1 MKANKFG
8 FFFSIKNIDKNI
20 EIYQK
25 VVQIMKLLGISMYKP
40 EIIENY
46 PNSLRRIKT
55 DGSSLVEGTQR
66 QLRSVDI
73 AIAYFTDKSR
83 VVFFQTI
90 MALESKVPVLC
101 LIQEDNYKNFP
112 ENLLS
117 YGEDFIEVKK
127 YKNMNDLEEIIR
139 EYIEDLEP
147 PKRRFN
153 VVLKTKTLKQ
163 MEQLTR
169 ELDTTKAELLRRLVD
184 KEYRRIFG

>member
-25 VVQIMKLLGISMYKP
+25 VVQIMKSLDISMYKP

-55 DGSSLVEGTQR
+55 DGNSLVEGTQR
-66 QLRSVDI
+66 QLRSVDF

-90 MALESKVPVLC
+90 MALESKVQVLC
-101 LIQEDNYKNFP
+101 LIQEDSYKNFP

-127 YKNMNDLEEIIR
+127 YKNMDDLEEIIR

-163 MEQLTR
+163 MEQLAR

>member
-1 MKANKFG
+1 MKAKKFG
-8 FFFSIKNIDKNI
+8 FFFSIKNIDENI
-20 EIYQK
+20 EIYRR
-25 VVQIMKLLGISMYKP
+25 VVRVMKSLGVPMYKP

-46 PNSLRRIKT
+46 PNSLKKVKS
-55 DGSSLVEGTQR
+55 DGSTLVEGTHR
-66 QLRSVDI
+66 QLRSVDF
-73 AIAYFTDKSR
+73 AVAYFTDKSR

-90 MALESKVPVLC
+90 MALESKIPVLC
-101 LIQEDNYKNFP
+101 LIQEDNYSNFP

-127 YKNMNDLEEIIR
+127 YKKAEDLEGIIR

-153 VVLKTKTLKQ
+153 VVLKTNRLKQ
-163 MEQLTR
+163 MEQLAR
-169 ELDTTKAELLRRLVD
+169 ELDTTKADLLRRLID

>member
-1 MKANKFG
+1 MKAKKFG

-20 EIYQK
+20 DIYRN
-25 VVQIMKLLGISMYKP
+25 VVRIMKSYGVIMYKP
-40 EIIENY
+40 DIIDKY
-46 PNSLRRIKT
+46 PDSLRKVKT
-55 DGSSLVEGTQR
+55 DGGSLVEGTQR
-66 QLRSVDI
+66 QLRFVDF

-90 MALESKVPVLC
+90 MALENKISVLC
-101 LIQEDNYKNFP
+101 LVHEDKYNNFP

-117 YGEDFIEVKK
+117 YGKDFIVVKK
-127 YKNMNDLEEIIR
+127 YKSIMDIEDIIR

-147 PKRRFN
+147 LKRRFN

-163 MEQLTR
+163 MEQLVR

-184 KEYRRIFG
+184 KEYRRIFK

>member
-25 VVQIMKLLGISMYKP
+25 VVQIMKSLGISMYKP
-40 EIIENY
+40 EIIDNY

-66 QLRSVDI
+66 QLRSVDF

-101 LIQEDNYKNFP
+101 LIQEGGYKNFP

-127 YKNMNDLEEIIR
+127 YKNMDDLEEIIR

-163 MEQLTR
+163 MEQLAR